1 MPESVPRKLIVALCL
16 ASTAVSPMAQE
27 PHQTGLSGF
36 GPGFAENQNQA
47 LIVPNASPGMRVPV
61 RTTAV
66 APLGMVIMKG
76 YRNAHCTERVT
87 QAPGEGTPTTSATSA
102 ALLGTPQTPV
112 EDGGLAAGGLMP
124 GGGELKLRDRLV
136 ERLGQLSVTAA
147 RAALQAAEKSA
158 DRAAQFQELFGVPL
172 PPLTRSFTVVTN
184 PMQPGY
190 NLWGGV
196 PIWVDEGQRTQ
207 LNMGQEVTITLALD
221 CLTPAQID
229 AAIAE
234 AKRVYGAVIA
244 AMESGAAKAR

>member
-1 MPESVPRKLIVALCL
+1 MPESMPRKPIVALCL
-16 ASTAVSPMAQE
+16 ASAAFSTVAQE
-27 PHQTGLSGF
+27 PQQTG
-36 GPGFAENQNQA
+36 FAGAFSTNQNEV
-47 LIVPNASPGMRVPV
+47 LRIPNASPGMRVPV

-66 APLGMVIMKG
+66 APLGVVVFQG

-87 QAPGEGTPTTSATSA
+87 QAPGEGGAPTATASMTLLPVAAASA
-102 ALLGTPQTPV
+102 P
-112 EDGGLAAGGLMP
+112 DGGLAAGALMP

-136 ERLGQLSVTAA
+136 ERLGRLNVTEA
-147 RAALQAAEKSA
+147 RNALQAAEKSA

-172 PPLTRSFTVVTN
+172 PPLTRSFSVPTN
-184 PMQPGY
+184 PTQAGY
-190 NLWGGV
+190 NLLGGV
-196 PIWVDEGQRTQ
+196 PIEVDERQRTQ

-234 AKRVYGAVIA
+234 AKRVYAAVIA